1 MFKTK
6 SELIAQRAKRFCTSQ
21 PSVVRNEFYNF
32 TGYGTAQSHQ
42 MTQDSA
48 EKVDKHSLYSWG
60 IKDFLGPR
68 AVYPSHGEGVYFV
81 DLNGKKYLD
90 FSSQAVCSNLG
101 HSCPDS
107 VIDAVTKQMKSMPFM
122 FGDTCVSQIRA
133 NYSAKLA
140 KYAPGD
146 INSFLFLSSGAEANE
161 AAMRIAQRVTGRT
174 KIFSAHRSYHGGTNG
189 SLSLT
194 GDPRRHFVQQVPG
207 HVKFLDPNPYLFS
220 WGNTPEEVLERSLG
234 TLRAQMMSEGPHTIA
249 ALILESIV
257 GTNGYIRYP
266 VGYMEGVRA
275 LCDEFGIMM
284 ICDEV
289 MTGFGRSG
297 KKFGFQNYNIQ
308 PDMITCAKGIT
319 GAWLPLSAV
328 GIRDHLHEAIRG
340 IPLGGG
346 STYVGHPTCLA
357 AADAVLDIIDQE
369 GFLSHVND
377 MSAVVKEE
385 MDTLKAKHNCI
396 KDVRTVGL
404 FGAVEFKGDVNGFRG
419 IQQKP
424 DPSMMDFRFKL
435 IDNGLFTFT
444 AGAHIAI
451 TPPLIIKEEQVR
463 EGFSLIDKT
472 ITQMGW

>member
-1 MFKTK
+1 MYKGCK
-6 SELIAQRAKRFCTSQ
+6 DIVSRRAKRFCTSAPQ
-21 PSVVRNEFYNF
+21 SQNTFYNF
-32 TGYGTAQSHQ
+32 AGLGTAASHAQ
-42 MTQDSA
+42 TTETA
-48 EKVDKHSLYSWG
+48 GKIDKHSLYSWG

-68 AVYPSHGEGVYFV
+68 AVYPSHGEGPYFY

-101 HSCPDS
+101 HTCPDS
-107 VIDAVTKQMKSMPFM
+107 VIDAVVKQMKSMPFM
-122 FGDTCVSQIRA
+122 FGDTCVSQVRA
-133 NYSAKLA
+133 RYSEKLA
-140 KYAPGD
+140 KYTPGD

-161 AAMRIAQRVTGRT
+161 QAMRIAQRATGRS

-194 GDPRRHFVQQVPG
+194 GDPRRHFVAQVPG

-220 WGNTPEEVLERSLG
+220 WGNTPEEVLDRSLG

-297 KKFGFQNYNIQ
+297 KKFGFQNYNIH
-308 PDMITCAKGIT
+308 PDIITCAKGIT

-328 GIRDHLHEAIRG
+328 GIRDHLHDKIRNM
-340 IPLGGG
+340 PLGGG

-357 AADAVLDIIDQE
+357 AAEAVLEIIEQE
-369 GFLSHVND
+369 EFLKHVND

-385 MDTLKAKHNCI
+385 MDTLKANNACI

-419 IQQKP
+419 IQQQP

-472 ITQMGW
+472 IKQMGW